1 MPSGRRFTWV
11 PPQRNTGEST
21 RHYVMVLQ
29 RQMRALKL
37 IFEDE
42 HNHSEL
48 RQKTKNRWRKC
59 KELRDAAEMGE
70 K

>member
-42 HNHSEL
+42 HNNREL
-48 RQKTKNRWRKC
+48 HQCSRNRYDKC
-59 KELRDAAEMGE
+59 LALRDEAETP